1 MRRHHYAFHIVE
13 RILPLT
19 EMIGEMAEFD
29 SRHEFVETYSII
41 FSCQHLLCK
50 IRIRVL
56 FLQKVHKLSK

>member
-29 SRHEFVETYSII
+29 SRHEFVETCPVI
-41 FSCQHLLCK
+41 FS
-50 IRIRVL
+50 R
-56 FLQKVHKLSK
+56 